1 MRSTAWRRCST
12 QLESMGIT
20 LPLVFWTS
28 TTPSQAGST
37 ASRSTPSSASSP
49 GTAYAISNRGSQTL
63 FTADHATKERP
74 LLIRPFDDFQENL
87 LRNYDFYCKL
97 VCKTTQTAAIRP
109 GR

>member
-1 MRSTAWRRCST
+1 V
-12 QLESMGIT
+12 L
-20 LPLVFWTS
+20 
-28 TTPSQAGST
+28 AGNHFLSGDRK
-37 ASRSTPSSASSP
+37 ADAASSP